1 MSEKIDQLQIEP
13 PPVEEKKDEA
23 LPVVDSLDPLNISE
37 KTLEELKDLRTK
49 AEEEAAIIQQQL
61 DGLMKKRDKLL
72 SQVVR
77 VDFLWT
83 RKCEAYGFL

>member
-1 MSEKIDQLQIEP
+1 M
-13 PPVEEKKDEA
+13 
-23 LPVVDSLDPLNISE
+23 VDSLDPLNISE

-49 AEEEAAIIQQQL
+49 AEEEADQIQQQL